1 MPLLIKMAYI
11 LLSIKIEALRR
22 CFHIVQTHKIEF
34 KRIFILNHQ
43 VYHKNVSNVQMGQM
57 RSRGGMNVFY
67 PF

>member
-1 MPLLIKMAYI
+1 MAYI

-43 VYHKNVSNVQMGQM
+43 VIIKMFQM
-57 RSRGGMNVFY
+57 RKWGKCEAVAV
-67 PF
+67 

>member
-43 VYHKNVSNVQMGQM
+43 VIIKMFQM
-57 RSRGGMNVFY
+57 RKWGKCEAVAV
-67 PF
+67 